1 MLAFAATNGVA
12 ARAALCQHED
22 ARAHIAALESGDAAI
37 AAAAHGEDSA
47 DAAADK
53 PGTLTVAA
61 AASLAGL
68 LIPPAPPMPAPAPG
82 ESVSAHLADPPGLAN
97 RAIAPLLQPPLA

>member
-22 ARAHIAALESGDAAI
+22 ARAHIAALTSSDAAI
-37 AAAAHGEDSA
+37 AAAAHGEESA

-53 PGTLTVAA
+53 SGTLVDAA

-68 LIPPAPPMPAPAPG
+68 LIPPRTVIPAPA
-82 ESVSAHLADPPGLAN
+82 LAERQPARPVEAPDLTN
-97 RAIAPLLQPPLA
+97 RSIAPLLQPPLG